1 MYVSL
6 LKATN
11 IANPESG
18 CAVTVATNKHLAY
31 IDAQLVPHRKHFRLY
46 YRKIL
51 LVLFKEIII

>member
-11 IANPESG
+11 IAKPESG
-18 CAVTVATNKHLAY
+18 YVVTVANNKHLTY

-51 LVLFKEIII
+51 LVLFKVIII

>member
-11 IANPESG
+11 IATPDSG
-18 CAVTVATNKHLAY
+18 YVVIVATNKHLAY
-31 IDAQLVPHRKHFRLY
+31 IDAQLIPHRKHFRLY

-51 LVLFKEIII
+51 LVMFKEIII